1 MLGELRGAE
10 YPVEAQRQERGLCR
24 SGARSV
30 GNEEDEVRLVGSGD
44 RISFSEDIGLIPRAG
59 TTGQLT

>member
-24 SGARSV
+24 SGARSAR
-30 GNEEDEVRLVGSGD
+30 NEEDKVRLVGSGD
-44 RISFSEDIGLIPRAG
+44 RINFSEDIGLIPRAG